1 MKIVNTYFPAVTDDA
16 GNVSVRLTIHH
27 AVYFVLLFLLVGA
40 QPVSNFMMSGME
52 ILLAVNWALE
62 WDMRNKLRRAKES
75 PLLWF
80 FLLLTG
86 VHLIWMIPSQNIAYG
101 FDDLFRK
108 LPMLA
113 IPLVVLTSRPLNKKQ
128 IEMLFFCLVT
138 TVFIAAIVGR
148 VRLHTIPDIAYR
160 DLPFISHIRFALN
173 IVLSL
178 VLIVAYLH
186 RMFPRQ
192 PNQRQGAGTALG
204 RWVMTA
210 LLVVVAISLLQFLL
224 IIRSYTG
231 FVILLVIAIVLLAT
245 YWRRISISLRRTGV
259 AMVSVVIL
267 VFAVISG
274 KMIHDYYAPVPL
286 AQGPLKTYTASGNPY
301 SHTEDNLIENGNYVG
316 NYVCMEELQSEWAKR
331 SSMLLSDTTVNGYAV
346 MPTLVR
352 YLNACGVTKDSVGMQ
367 TLTDEDVVAIENGI
381 ANPVYLHGGSLRK
394 MYYVMLF
401 EYESYRKLGAVKNF
415 TMLQRFELW
424 RNAWKVFCDH
434 PLFGVGTGDVV
445 DECHARLAADNSPL
459 TGTKKHA
466 HNQYLTFLVTFGLVG
481 FIIIALAFCLSLRK
495 SKVLRLPLFTAFL
508 TIVLVS
514 FLTEDTLETLAGCVF
529 AVLFFCLL
537 AVYREK

>member
-1 MKIVNTYFPAVTDDA
+1 M
-16 GNVSVRLTIHH
+16 SVRLTIHH

-192 PNQRQGAGTALG
+192 PYQRQGAGTALG

-367 TLTDEDVVAIENGI
+367 TLTDEDVAAIENGI